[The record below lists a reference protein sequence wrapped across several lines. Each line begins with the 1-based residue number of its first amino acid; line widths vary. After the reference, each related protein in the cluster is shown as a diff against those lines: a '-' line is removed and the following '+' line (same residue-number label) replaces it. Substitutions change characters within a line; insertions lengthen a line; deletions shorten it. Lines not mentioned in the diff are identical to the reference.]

1 MNISL
6 NLTLLV
12 QIINFL
18 IAYFFLTRFLLKPAL
33 NLFQEDLSKRTS
45 LKNNVIK
52 IQDKVLRKEEHK
64 ALEWKKYQEYFKNH
78 MPKIVYDQNLKLD
91 ALSIERVDK
100 LKYEDLEKMA
110 SDISLILK
118 SKVINGY

>member
-18 IAYFFLTRFLLKPAL
+18 VAYFFLTRFLLKPAL

-78 MPKIVYDQNLKLD
+78 MPKIAYDQNLKLD
-91 ALSIERVDK
+91 TLSIERVDK

>member
-18 IAYFFLTRFLLKPAL
+18 IAYFLLTRFLLKPAL
-33 NLFQEDLSKRTS
+33 NLFKEDLSKRTS

-64 ALEWKKYQEYFKNH
+64 ALEWKKYQEYFMNH
-78 MPKIVYDQNLKLD
+78 MPKISYDQNLKLD
-91 ALSIERVDK
+91 TLSIERVDK

>member
-91 ALSIERVDK
+91 ALSIEKVDK